1 MQECTI
7 PCALFPIW
15 NCKSSGLAFGI
26 SISLVSYGGFAAFYF
41 FWWITENIANAM
53 NVRFCELSSAR
64 VTKVW
69 SAPNLVA
76 LLQEQ
81 NLGSWKP
88 ESLLQTER
96 ISTFIFLGS

>member
-41 FWWITENIANAM
+41 FGG
-53 NVRFCELSSAR
+53 
-64 VTKVW
+64 
-69 SAPNLVA
+69 
-76 LLQEQ
+76 LL
-81 NLGSWKP
+81 KT
-88 ESLLQTER
+88 LQMQ
-96 ISTFIFLGS
+96 